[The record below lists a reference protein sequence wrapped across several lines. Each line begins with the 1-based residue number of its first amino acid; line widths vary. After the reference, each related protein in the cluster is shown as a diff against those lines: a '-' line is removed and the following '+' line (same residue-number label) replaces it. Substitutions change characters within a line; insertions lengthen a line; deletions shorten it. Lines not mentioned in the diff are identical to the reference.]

1 MGLQVHPELGAIP
14 EVQTQAK
21 RGIGRNAP
29 PIVDDLGDT
38 VG

>member
-1 MGLQVHPELGAIP
+1 VGLQVHPELRAVT
-14 EVQTQAK
+14 EVQTQPK
-21 RGIGRNAP
+21 RGIGRDAP